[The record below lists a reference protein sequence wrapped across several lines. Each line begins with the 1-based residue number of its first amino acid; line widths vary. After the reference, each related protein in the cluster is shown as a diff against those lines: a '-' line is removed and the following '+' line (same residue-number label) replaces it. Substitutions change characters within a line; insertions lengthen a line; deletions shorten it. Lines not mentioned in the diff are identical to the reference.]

1 MTNQPRGC
9 VAAGV
14 SAGAAS
20 CCYQPGGM

>member
-9 VAAGV
+9 VAAGA